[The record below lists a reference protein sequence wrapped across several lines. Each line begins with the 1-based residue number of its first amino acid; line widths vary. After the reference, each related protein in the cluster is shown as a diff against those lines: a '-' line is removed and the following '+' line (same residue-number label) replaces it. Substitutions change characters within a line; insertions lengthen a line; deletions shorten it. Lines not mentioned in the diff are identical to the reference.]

1 MKLTDILSAVNPFKQ
16 KAAPRKNTN
25 LNNPF
30 GDFGGLIGGRT
41 LYPNLDYAKFV
52 QDYDNNSEVYSI
64 IKRI

>member
-1 MKLTDILSAVNPFKQ
+1 VNPFKQ
-16 KAAPRKNTN
+16 KAATKIKTT

-30 GDFGGLIGGRT
+30 SDFGGLIGGRT

-64 IKRI
+64 IKRTKYLQGNDG